1 MDRVDKAKSQLTKSI
16 LYLSTEEKNKRFI
29 HFKLYVIFERDSNR
43 EEISFLTNKSCACSG
58 TCSFINCQVKN
69 IADLNIKRENH

>member
-16 LYLSTEEKNKRFI
+16 LYLSTEEKDKRFI

-43 EEISFLTNKSCACSG
+43 EEISFFN
-58 TCSFINCQVKN
+58 
-69 IADLNIKRENH
+69 